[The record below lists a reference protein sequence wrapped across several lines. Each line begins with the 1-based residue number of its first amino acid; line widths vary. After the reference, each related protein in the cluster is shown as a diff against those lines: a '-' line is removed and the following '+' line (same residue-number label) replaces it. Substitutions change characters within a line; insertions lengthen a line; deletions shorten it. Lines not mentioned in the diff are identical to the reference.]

1 MTTIAYKDG
10 VIAYDSRVTRGDLIT
25 DDDCDKCIERDGVK
39 FFLTGAVCDYD
50 ALVGAYFG
58 TSPSGK
64 VDASAIVLHDGNLMM
79 VAVDDDTGLWKSP
92 LKADRPYAIGSGTPY
107 AFAAMDMGASAEKAV
122 EMAARRDTST
132 GGRVRTQR
140 VDQHGAASSSI

>member
-39 FFLTGAVCDYD
+39 FFMSGALCDYD

-58 TSPSGK
+58 TAPSGK
-64 VDASAIVLHDGNLMM
+64 VDASAIVVDAGKLMM

-92 LKADRPYAIGSGTPY
+92 IKPDRPYAS
-107 AFAAMDMGASAEKAV
+107 AAAHHTHSLRWIWAHLPRRPSRWRQGAIQALVARSARFV
-122 EMAARRDTST
+122 ST
-132 GGRVRTQR
+132 EINKDST
-140 VDQHGAASSSI
+140 